1 MVWKLELGFENVF
14 IIKSKENIKTR
25 NNIIVFDEIVIKY
38 NFKYLLY
45 ILTVLAKVLTLL
57 KTFLFVKKILYSI
70 WRILSRFED

>member
-1 MVWKLELGFENVF
+1 MKWFENVF